1 MGKILFA
8 EKNGI
13 HVLKFVGDVRLTLGP
28 TISSFLE
35 HLRSCSDF
43 RSMIIDLS
51 DTETIDSTALG
62 LIAKISICTQES
74 FNSTTTLV
82 SPREDV
88 TRVLKS
94 MAMEQVC
101 VISGDQISEE
111 TGLRELPQE
120 IASEDVLREQV
131 LEAHKV
137 LMSLTPENYEKFQ
150 DLVEALE
157 NEKSGE
163 PTQTARTA

>member
-8 EKNGI
+8 EKSGI

-28 TISSFLE
+28 TISTFLE
-35 HLRSCSDF
+35 QLRSCSDF
-43 RSMIIDLS
+43 RSMIIDLT

-74 FNSTTTLV
+74 FNRTTTIV
-82 SPREDV
+82 SPRGDV
-88 TRVLKS
+88 TRVLNS

-101 VISGDQISEE
+101 VISHDQISDEP
-111 TGLRELPQE
+111 GLRELPQE

-137 LMSLTPENYEKFQ
+137 LMSLTSENYEKFQ

-157 NEKSGE
+157 SEKPLE
-163 PTQTARTA
+163 PTQTARTG

>member
-1 MGKILFA
+1 MGKILYA
-8 EKNGI
+8 ERNGI

-28 TISSFLE
+28 TISAFLE
-35 HLRSCSDF
+35 QLRSNASF
-43 RSMIIDLS
+43 KSMIIDLTE
-51 DTETIDSTALG
+51 TETIDSTALG

-74 FNSTTTLV
+74 FNSTTTIV

-88 TRVLKS
+88 TRVLTS

-101 VISGDQISEE
+101 VISTDQISAE

-131 LEAHKV
+131 LEAHKI

-150 DLVEALE
+150 DLVDALE
-157 NEKSGE
+157 NERSME
-163 PTQTARTA
+163 PTQTARTG